1 MKTADVVKTKH
12 LDEHFPSLNHSTL
25 PATVSEAVARKKER
39 IKDWDGIP
47 RGIYRDSYDVETDD
61 LPWFPSSS
69 APSKCWQMLSDGTC
83 FLMGVQVD
91 EQLDEFT
98 YVSRFIWEPNLC

>member
-12 LDEHFPSLNHSTL
+12 LGAHSSSLNQDTL
-25 PATVSEAVARKKER
+25 PATVAEAVARKKER

-47 RGIYRDSYDVETDD
+47 YGIYADSYDVEMED
-61 LPWFPSSS
+61 LPWFPPSPSV
-69 APSKCWQMLSDGTC
+69 SKCWQMLSDGTC
-83 FLMGVQVD
+83 FLMGVQID

-98 YVSRFIWEPNLC
+98 AVSRFVWEPDLC